1 MYNLFSKNDIIYKT
15 FTKTTLDSEKER
27 GNNLKVFLTLKLMIF
42 VICIV
47 LVSGIVLAEGSL
59 SGKWEGAIIVDG
71 QELGITINF
80 KDDIDELQA
89 TIDIPLQGVKNYSL
103 QNIKIEDKEIYMELP
118 SQVTGEFFGRLTGK
132 EIIGEYNQGMVS
144 GDFYLQK
151 IVDDGVEKEDQ
162 SAKELTLEEVSLEV
176 DDGILY
182 GTLQLPG
189 DKYLLE
195 SRKHP
200 VALIIAGSGPT
211 DRNGNSILSGENNS
225 LKMLA
230 EGLAEGGIA
239 SLRYDKRMVAESSG
253 INTSEAELRFND
265 YINDAVGWIN
275 KLQQDKRFS
284 DVYVIGH
291 SQGSLIGMVAVRQS
305 NAGGFISIAGPGRNI
320 AQILER
326 QLSSSLPEE
335 VKQESFRILNSLKSG
350 ETVADA
356 DPKLNSL
363 FRSAIQPFLISY
375 MKYDPLIEIRK
386 LSVPVLIVQ
395 GTRDLQVSIE
405 DAQRL
410 KEANSTA
417 ELVIIENMNHV
428 LKEVSADP
436 AENIAV
442 YNKSDLPL
450 ADDLVKEI
458 NEFIK

>member
-1 MYNLFSKNDIIYKT
+1 
-15 FTKTTLDSEKER
+15 
-27 GNNLKVFLTLKLMIF
+27 MIF
-42 VICIV
+42 IICIV
-47 LVSGIVLAEGSL
+47 LVSGIVLAEASL
-59 SGKWEGAIIVDG
+59 SGKWEGAIVVDG
-71 QELGITINF
+71 QELGITIHF
-80 KDDIDELQA
+80 KGDVDDLQA

-103 QNIKIEDKEIYMELP
+103 QNIKMEGKEIYMELP
-118 SQVTGEFFGRLTGK
+118 SQVTGKFSGK
-132 EIIGEYNQGMVS
+132 LQGEQISGEYNQGMAS

-151 IVDDGVEKEDQ
+151 KVNQGVEKEEQ
-162 SAKELTLEEVSLEV
+162 SETELTLEEVSLEV
-176 DDGILY
+176 DDGVLY

-189 DKYLLE
+189 GEYLLE
-195 SRKHP
+195 SRKRP

-211 DRNGNSILSGENNS
+211 DRNGNSIISGENNS

-291 SQGSLIGMVAVRQS
+291 SQGSLIGMVAVHQS
-305 NAGGFISIAGPGRNI
+305 NADGFISIAGPGRNI
-320 AQILER
+320 AQILEN
-326 QLSSSLPEE
+326 QLSSSLEGE
-335 VKQESFRILNSLKSG
+335 VKKESFRILNSLKSG
-350 ETVADA
+350 EIVADV
-356 DPKLNSL
+356 DPEFNSL
-363 FRSAIQPFLISY
+363 FRPAIQPFLISY
-375 MKYDPLIEIRK
+375 MKYDPLIEIGK
-386 LSVPVLIVQ
+386 LSVPVLIIQ

-410 KEANSTA
+410 KEANNTA
-417 ELVIIENMNHV
+417 ELVIIEDMNHI

-436 AENIAV
+436 AENIAA
-442 YNKSDLPL
+442 YSKSDLPL
-450 ADDLVKEI
+450 ADVLVKEI